1 MRILSEPK
9 NDGTKRH
16 VQFILYAP
24 KNADGSVPSVTITEE
39 MSDSEWRAFKRLP
52 DNKKLELVKRESG
65 SAHREEVIVGGAPVM
80 DDSGKTT
87 EDYVA
92 DLNVNEQ
99 GIISYNEPTIS
110 V

>member
-1 MRILSEPK
+1 
-9 NDGTKRH
+9 
-16 VQFILYAP
+16 
-24 KNADGSVPSVTITEE
+24 
-39 MSDSEWRAFKRLP
+39 
-52 DNKKLELVKRESG
+52 
-65 SAHREEVIVGGAPVM
+65 M